1 MPGQRPQIG
10 RRAGDGQVFKFGID
24 REFFELRGSVGT
36 VELVDAVRG
45 SYIQH
50 IPILQIPPEV
60 GEAAR
65 RIVIVVLVHVRQV
78 VVRRLNAALAL
89 IIRQQR
95 AAMNLR
101 VIMITSNLDKAHL
114 MLFYYCD
121 FSYIGGIIHLKF
133 QEVHSSWH

>member
-1 MPGQRPQIG
+1 
-10 RRAGDGQVFKFGID
+10 
-24 REFFELRGSVGT
+24 
-36 VELVDAVRG
+36 
-45 SYIQH
+45 
-50 IPILQIPPEV
+50 
-60 GEAAR
+60 
-65 RIVIVVLVHVRQV
+65 VLVHVRQV